1 MLGYHPKTWVEFII
15 HHTSYCTERVGVRL
29 CIFCS
34 SAEFM
39 FISYTYIQVDKQ
51 GPRDD
56 HQDNQLPKFKLGP
69 GTWLAKARS
78 PQEIEIGIVP
88 QISYFG

>member
-1 MLGYHPKTWVEFII
+1 MVWD
-15 HHTSYCTERVGVRL
+15 RVGFDGRHISCCAISL
-29 CIFCS
+29 NLQECS
-34 SAEFM
+34 YTPQYTAEFM

-56 HQDNQLPKFKLGP
+56 HKDNQLPKFKLGP

-78 PQEIEIGIVP
+78 PQEIEDYITT
-88 QISYFG
+88 

>member
-1 MLGYHPKTWVEFII
+1 MAETNFTLGP
-15 HHTSYCTERVGVRL
+15 TSNT
-29 CIFCS
+29 
-34 SAEFM
+34 AEFM

-78 PQEIEIGIVP
+78 PQEIEDYITT
-88 QISYFG
+88 